1 MLLTK
6 PLCCSLNLC
15 AEFDAPAE
23 LLRDEATIFAELCRQ
38 TGASSLEKLRAG
50 AERHAQVLRYD
61 AS

>member
-6 PLCCSLNLC
+6 PL

-50 AERHAQVLRYD
+50 AERHAQVLRCD
-61 AS
+61 AN